1 MSTPFPGELPWPT
14 AGYVLLYLAT
24 LLLHAVFMS
33 YVLAGSLVVAVAK
46 VAALLRGRATGT
58 LVKILVD
65 WLPFALSAAI
75 TAGIAPLLFVQILYQ
90 EEFYTAN
97 LLSFHR
103 WMAILPVLIVAF
115 YLLYVL
121 KARGI
126 APRLSAA
133 VAVVVA
139 GLVLFVGWSWVEN
152 HMLALDRDAWVRQY
166 ATSAL
171 VYREPAIAARL
182 AFWVAA
188 AIPTAAH
195 LLLRQVLA
203 RASETDGGDERT
215 FGGLARASIAALVV
229 AVLLAAPVLRG
240 EWALHTPALGASS
253 DPLRTSLGVAGVG
266 AALQLLSWRRSLRGG
281 RPAPF
286 ALHLGALGVALFWWG
301 LLSAREVVRLASLD
315 TAALFARHARVAT
328 SAGAV
333 VFLVFAVLALACVFW
348 IAREVRRA
356 IHARGSDL

>member
-1 MSTPFPGELPWPT
+1 MSGVFPGQLPWPT
-14 AGYVLLYLAT
+14 AGYVVLYLAT

-33 YVLAGSLVVAVAK
+33 YVLAGALMVAVGK
-46 VAALLRGRATGT
+46 VSALLRGRESGT
-58 LVKILVD
+58 LLKILVD

-121 KARGI
+121 KVRGI
-126 APRLSAA
+126 APRTAAA

-139 GLVLFVGWSWVEN
+139 ALVSFVGWSWVEN
-152 HMLALDRDAWVRQY
+152 HLLALDRGAWTRQY
-166 ATSAL
+166 AEGAL
-171 VYREPAIAARL
+171 VYRDPAVAARL

-188 AIPTAAH
+188 AIPTAAQ
-195 LLLRQVLA
+195 LLARQVIA
-203 RASETDGGDERT
+203 RASATDGGDPGV
-215 FGGLARASIAALVV
+215 FGALARASILSLVA

-240 EWALHTPALGASS
+240 EWTLHAPSLSAHDDA
-253 DPLRTSLGVAGVG
+253 LRTSLGLAGVG
-266 AALQLLSWRRSLRGG
+266 AALQLLCWRRSIRGG
-281 RPAPF
+281 RPTPV
-286 ALHLGALGVALFWWG
+286 ALFLGGLGVALFWWG

-315 TAALFARHARVAT
+315 TQALFARHARVAT
-328 SAGAV
+328 SSGAV
-333 VFLVFAVLALACVFW
+333 VFSVFALLGVGCVVWIGRVVARAL
-348 IAREVRRA
+348 RPR
-356 IHARGSDL
+356 